1 MEVSKIYTDSQFS
14 EEDEESLE
22 FSTLIFDI
30 FDEVRIQ
37 GIVIDYLDHS
47 FGSEDSHDI
56 AWEMVCN
63 NLQIHRKRFVE
74 FI

>member
-1 MEVSKIYTDSQFS
+1 MDVSKIYTDSQCS

-47 FGSEDSHDI
+47 LGAFESEDSHDI
-56 AWEMVCN
+56 A
-63 NLQIHRKRFVE
+63 
-74 FI
+74 